1 MLDEQ
6 RVVYAPTP
14 HLRTRPT
21 TVLTALGLCVLLM
34 LIQFTPG
41 MQDRVARGSAS
52 PMVAGQ
58 LK

>member
-21 TVLTALGLCVLLM
+21 TMLTALGLCAIIM
-34 LIQFTPG
+34 LIQFAPG
-41 MQDRVARGSAS
+41 MQDRVSRAPSS
-52 PMVAGQ
+52 PIVSSQ
-58 LK
+58 HQ